1 MNSPPVRR
9 RLYIVWFVL
18 TILLA
23 VIILHEAT
31 DIFEPTPP
39 TRAGRLPMFAFRE
52 PDLGR
57 VQIIHQ
63 GRIATLKRD
72 AAGTWL
78 HRGAHASRPSA
89 AAIAERISLIARM
102 LADRRVTPTQ
112 RLDHY
117 GLDNP
122 PTMIAFYER
131 QAAQTS
137 KPLASLYIGDLLPTQ
152 YAYYAMQSGDREL
165 SLIPRYYVAL
175 LLALAFG
182 EDQAPTPLPA
192 KN

>member
-1 MNSPPVRR
+1 MNPPPARR
-9 RLYIVWFVL
+9 RLYIVWLVL
-18 TILLA
+18 AVLLA
-23 VIILHEAT
+23 GVILHEAT
-31 DIFEPTPP
+31 GLFDPAPP
-39 TRAGRLPMFAFRE
+39 PRTGRLPMFAFRE

-63 GRIATLKRD
+63 GRIATLMRD

-78 HRGAHASRPSA
+78 HRGAHTSPPSA
-89 AAIAERISLIARM
+89 AAIAERISLIAHM
-102 LADRRVTPTQ
+102 LADRRVTPAQ
-112 RLDHY
+112 RLDQY

-131 QAAQTS
+131 QAAQAS

-152 YAYYAMQSGDREL
+152 YAYYAMRSGDHEL
-165 SLIPRYYVAL
+165 SLIPRYYIAL

-182 EDQAPTPLPA
+182 EDQTPMPLPTT
-192 KN
+192 N